1 MIEEVKKMDIIKKAD
16 LNPRYFEEVKDIK
29 SKCQSW
35 QDYNTRYLFS

>member
-1 MIEEVKKMDIIKKAD
+1 MIKEVIKMDIIKKAD

-29 SKCQSW
+29 RKCQSW